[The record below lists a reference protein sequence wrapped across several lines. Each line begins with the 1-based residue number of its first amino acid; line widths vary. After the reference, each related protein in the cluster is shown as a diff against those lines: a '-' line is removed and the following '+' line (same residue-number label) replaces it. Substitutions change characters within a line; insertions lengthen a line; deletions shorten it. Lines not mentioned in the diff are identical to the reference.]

1 MILSIQVVI
10 VTYKDR
16 FSFLKKVVES
26 LTNQNVVT
34 DILIVDNGCE
44 YDLCDVI
51 FKEFQTSKVRVSKV
65 DKPVGTSKAFE
76 LAFNNINHDCSHVLL
91 LDDDNVLEGDLYE
104 IKDILSS
111 KKIINLLR
119 RDREPYCNSFEKK
132 IDLKLINNSFNGFSI
147 YNYFFSR
154 VSFFS
159 SKNKN
164 CNKSKIIS
172 SEYLPFGGSI
182 FPVDLLKQVHLN
194 LNFILYHDDID
205 FFYRARMVGY
215 SLEITNICTTLDID
229 FSWHD
234 KSEKLLDSIK
244 RNPNNVYYAIRNK
257 IFFEKTISNS
267 TIIFN
272 INMFIWRSVF
282 LIKNIKKLHSKECI
296 ILKKAMN
303 DGINGRLGV
312 FEE

>member
-26 LTNQNVVT
+26 VDNQKLVT
-34 DILIVDNGCE
+34 DILIIDNGCE
-44 YDLCDVI
+44 YDLSDFV
-51 FKEFQTSKVRVSKV
+51 FKEFKTSKVRVSKV
-65 DKPVGTSKAFE
+65 DKPIGTSKAFE
-76 LAFNNINHDCSHVLL
+76 IAFNNINHDCSHIFL

-104 IKDILSS
+104 LKDILSS

-119 RDREPYCNSFEKK
+119 RGREPYCSSFQKR

-147 YNYFFSR
+147 YNYLFSR
-154 VSFFS
+154 VGFFS
-159 SKNKN
+159 SKNENFNKN
-164 CNKSKIIS
+164 KIIS

-182 FPVDLLKQVHLN
+182 FPVYLLNQVHLN

-215 SLEITNICTTLDID
+215 LLEITNICTILDID
-229 FSWHD
+229 ISWHD
-234 KSEKLLDSIK
+234 KSEKLLDAIK
-244 RNPNNVYYAIRNK
+244 RNPKNVYYAIRNK
-257 IFFEKTISNS
+257 IYFEKEISNS
-267 TIIFN
+267 AISFN

-282 LIKNIKKLHSKECI
+282 FIKNINKLHSKEFM
-296 ILKKAMN
+296 ILKKAID
-303 DGINGRLGV
+303 DGINGRLGI